1 MKEEREISTRKKQK
15 LVSEC
20 SDGDDVKTIDKGD
33 RGYLL
38 TRGFYEKGTGLIMD
52 FRICDVNQL
61 SYQIRKPSA
70 ILKSAETTE
79 KILERM
85 CEGMFGRVVNILR
98 SD

>member
-1 MKEEREISTRKKQK
+1 MKEEGEISTRKKQK

-38 TRGFYEKGTGLIMD
+38 IRGFYEKGTGLIMD
-52 FRICDVNQL
+52 FRICDVNQP

-79 KILERM
+79 K
-85 CEGMFGRVVNILR
+85 NT
-98 SD
+98 